1 MLPPGDS
8 AAGPKLLNGSRPPE
22 PGQEHA
28 TREPARTW
36 DEHVPLPGR
45 DATLLAVVPI
55 PGTGTSLAIVGYAIA
70 ASAVTPDAPPGRAA
84 ALRTTWLEGT
94 GLRLDHVQRRSGP
107 TATRSS

>member
-1 MLPPGDS
+1 MLGWALPPDVPE
-8 AAGPKLLNGSRPPE
+8 AAREHGGAGTARPRHE
-22 PGQEHA
+22 Q
-28 TREPARTW
+28 
-36 DEHVPLPGR
+36 VPPPGR

-94 GLRLDHVQRRSGP
+94 GLRLDHVQRRSRP